1 MEITAKELF
10 NLENEKKIV
19 QEFWKRYDLTE
30 IIKLMVVTGIES
42 IIDLQEKEKQEIDFI
57 VGFEKNGEESLK
69 VKIEVTSYEGRTI
82 QEYKTEGGEFSNEII
97 NEAVSFQEEMKKELK
112 IILTITSANVME
124 EVEKTIVEKIKDLQG
139 KITEAKEL
147 VLKALEETGELT
159 FAQMEDDLKN
169 KRTIFKKDSLPY
181 SI

>member
-1 MEITAKELF
+1 
-10 NLENEKKIV
+10 
-19 QEFWKRYDLTE
+19 
-30 IIKLMVVTGIES
+30 
-42 IIDLQEKEKQEIDFI
+42 
-57 VGFEKNGEESLK
+57 
-69 VKIEVTSYEGRTI
+69 
-82 QEYKTEGGEFSNEII
+82 
-97 NEAVSFQEEMKKELK
+97 MKKELK

-124 EVEKTIVEKIKDLQG
+124 EVEKTIVGKIKDLQG